1 MTITG
6 SIFILCFVSFE
17 AMILHTPC
25 FHMCSSQTFPTQAF
39 PFINIV
45 YIPFLNDCETSSA
58 LKAAIKVIFSNGY
71 LDLLYLDSSSS
82 IERNPNF
89 VLCLSCVSG
98 HNIWI
103 FFAIP
108 VVGGDQNAPAHAN
121 FLVGYNT
128 AWKLGEKDIESHMH
142 FTLPSWLEVSSLTKS
157 FLLLCKA

>member
-1 MTITG
+1 MSLLKNDHLLWNRYLPTNGLMTITG

-71 LDLLYLDSSSS
+71 LDLLYLDSSSF

-108 VVGGDQNAPAHAN
+108 VAGGDQNAPPMLI
-121 FLVGYNT
+121 F
-128 AWKLGEKDIESHMH
+128 W
-142 FTLPSWLEVSSLTKS
+142 
-157 FLLLCKA
+157 